1 MSETKIICFLSSSI
15 AFLVCDDKSSK
26 TTGFNK
32 MQKKK
37 EHLKTNQSSKIG
49 QSFGVIKFEFC
60 KLTFCVLKAFCIC
73 GL

>member
-1 MSETKIICFLSSSI
+1 
-15 AFLVCDDKSSK
+15 
-26 TTGFNK
+26 

-73 GL
+73 GLWLWFEGGNWGLAIF